1 MSVTPRCA
9 PATRRRMVR
18 WWLGFPDDGRSV
30 AQAPGNCGP
39 IPPGGELIPLAFP
52 DLRMSV
58 ERLVE
63 GELVAY
69 LGEELQRAGRSLAK
83 YPHALGYSPLR
94 EWLAARLAA
103 TRGFS
108 VDADA
113 ILLGS
118 GSNEAN
124 FLVAQALL
132 DPGDVVLAE
141 EFTYAGTLGF
151 LRRFGADIRGVKC
164 DGDGML
170 PDSLEYQIQAAIDDG
185 RRPKAVYTIPT
196 FQNPLG
202 FVESLQRR
210 EAVTDITA
218 RYGVPVW
225 EDDCYVDLN
234 FEHPDLPPA
243 IRSLDDSGR
252 TTIYVASF
260 SKNIAPGMRL
270 GYVTAPPPLMDRIA
284 AIKGTG
290 GVSEFTAMAVYRF
303 AQTGLDAHIE
313 RARARL
319 QQSATR
325 CWRRWNAP
333 GRPRTLGSPPWRTV
347 PVRAH
352 ARRHRHRGRR
362 RTRRR
367 PRRAVR
373 SGDTHGGGRRVRPR
387 PDAPVLRLEPSR
399 RDGRRHRGTGRRPAP
414 RAGPRQPL
422 IAPRRRQARNRYA
435 ANQILKAAGV
445 LPLVSVPLPPC
456 SPLQRVRGVN

>member
-1 MSVTPRCA
+1 MSATPRCA

-18 WWLGFPDDGRSV
+18 WWLGFPGDGRSV

-83 YPHALGYSPLR
+83 YPHALGYPPLR

-124 FLVAQALL
+124 YLV
-132 DPGDVVLAE
+132 
-141 EFTYAGTLGF
+141 
-151 LRRFGADIRGVKC
+151 
-164 DGDGML
+164 
-170 PDSLEYQIQAAIDDG
+170 
-185 RRPKAVYTIPT
+185 
-196 FQNPLG
+196 
-202 FVESLQRR
+202 
-210 EAVTDITA
+210 
-218 RYGVPVW
+218 
-225 EDDCYVDLN
+225 
-234 FEHPDLPPA
+234 DLPPA

-270 GYVTAPPPLMDRIA
+270 GYVTAPPALMERIA

-290 GVSEFTAMAVYRF
+290 GVSELTAMAVYRF

-313 RARARL
+313 RARAWL
-319 QQSATR
+319 QAKRDAMLAALETHLGDRALWTR
-325 CWRRWNAP
+325 PLGGLFLFVHMLDGTDTVAAAECAAARGVLFAP
-333 GRPRTLGSPPWRTV
+333 GTHTAADGVS
-347 PVRAH
+347 
-352 ARRHRHRGRR
+352 GRDR
-362 RTRRR
+362 MRLCY
-367 PRRAVR
+367 
-373 SGDTHGGGRRVRPR
+373 GWNR
-387 PDAPVLRLEPSR
+387 PDEM
-399 RDGRRHRGTGRRPAP
+399 
-414 RAGPRQPL
+414 
-422 IAPRRRQARNRYA
+422 
-435 ANQILKAAGV
+435 AAGIAE
-445 LPLVSVPLPPC
+445 LAAALHPEPALAS
-456 SPLQRVRGVN
+456 R

>member
-1 MSVTPRCA
+1 MPAGAASSPRGGA
-9 PATRRRMVR
+9 RRPPTAALARR
-18 WWLGFPDDGRSV
+18 TLWLGFPGDGRSV

-83 YPHALGYSPLR
+83 YPHALGYPPLR

-319 QQSATR
+319 QAKRDAMLAALERTWATAHSGLAPLAD
-325 CWRRWNAP
+325 CSCSCTCSTAPTRWPPPNAP
-333 GRPRTLGSPPWRTV
+333 PPAACCSLREHT
-347 PVRAH
+347 
-352 ARRHRHRGRR
+352 RR
-362 RTRRR
+362 RTACPAATGCACATAGTVPTRW
-367 PRRAVR
+367 PPA
-373 SGDTHGGGRRVRPR
+373 
-387 PDAPVLRLEPSR
+387 SR
-399 RDGRRHRGTGRRPAP
+399 NWP
-414 RAGPRQPL
+414 
-422 IAPRRRQARNRYA
+422 
-435 ANQILKAAGV
+435 
-445 LPLVSVPLPPC
+445 PPC
-456 SPLQRVRGVN
+456 TALASR